1 MSKNY
6 LIFRTDRIGDYLL
19 TNILIRSIKRCNP
32 ISNIDVIA
40 SDKNFSYIKSFID
53 INNVYLFKRSLIQRL
68 NLILNLRK
76 INYDYI
82 IIHDRKFR
90 SKLISFFLK
99 KKRIIQINKN
109 FVSYIDEIKFILEN
123 LNFNFYEDDLNSLK
137 YSKRNI
143 LSKKNIYTNYI
154 NFHFDEKWIYKYY
167 IKSYKNIEPNLE
179 ELANF
184 LDNITIKSNKK
195 LIITTGNIPLEIL
208 THLKNIKFNENII
221 FIDKINFF
229 DLELITSR
237 SDLLI
242 SCHGAL
248 SHVAAAY
255 NIKQFDIIEA
265 SKSSFYHKWTKHFR
279 NYNVIYRKDFSQLSL
294 EILDKL

>member
-1 MSKNY
+1 MSKSY

-32 ISNIDVIA
+32 ISNIDIIA

-53 INNVYLFKRSLIQRL
+53 INNVYLFKRSFIHRF

-76 INYDYI
+76 FKYDHI

-99 KKRIIQINKN
+99 KKNIIQTNKN
-109 FVSYIDEIKFILEN
+109 FNSYIDDIKLILDKLN
-123 LNFNFYEDDLNSLK
+123 LNFNEDDLNSLI
-137 YSKRNI
+137 N
-143 LSKKNIYTNYI
+143 SKKNNLPKKNLYSNYI

-167 IKSYKNIEPNLE
+167 IKSYTNIEPNLE
-179 ELANF
+179 ELGQF
-184 LDNITIKSNKK
+184 LENITNKSKKK

-208 THLKNIKFNENII
+208 IRLKNIKLNKNII
-221 FIDKINFF
+221 FIDQINFI

-242 SCHGAL
+242 GCHGAL

-255 NIKQFDIIEA
+255 NIKQLDIIEA